1 MNKAGDWDVVVVG
14 AGHNGL
20 VASFYMGR
28 AGLRVLVLEAQDTVG
43 GACISQEVFPGY
55 LHDPCAQ
62 VPSALQSEIW
72 RDTRLAERGLQTR
85 NGSMNAHVYPDGR
98 HLVLSGDDSANFAE
112 IAQFSRH
119 DAENYTR
126 WIDFNV
132 RVSRILQPY
141 VMKPPVSLARIFEDY
156 RGTEDEELL
165 TRLVTTSIGE
175 ILGDFFES
183 DEIIAAMWNPVD
195 LGSLWETGSG
205 LGFAL
210 SRAVGM
216 REVEGITRL
225 GGVVVGGIGE
235 ITRLLA
241 QAAEEHGVEIR
252 TNSPVQRI
260 LVEGGVVRGVELT
273 NGDQISSRAVMSN
286 ADPKRT
292 FLSLVDE
299 DDLDASFLR
308 KIGRLKALYGS
319 MKFMCTLS
327 ELPEFYATKDF
338 DTKEIASGWT
348 RVRPTT
354 DYRELAWEDVLRRRL
369 PRAPLLA
376 ISHPSLL
383 DSTRAP
389 AGKHTGS
396 WYIEY
401 APYELEDGTWEERRE
416 EMVERLLDMID
427 EYSPNYRR
435 AIIDYKLLTPWDLE
449 QERLLTGGH
458 IHHVDVVP
466 SQMLAN
472 RPLPELSQYRAPTKN
487 LYLCGAG
494 MHPWGEVN
502 GAPGHNSAHQLLA
515 DLGMQT
521 V

>member
-1 MNKAGDWDVVVVG
+1 MRTSTRMAG
-14 AGHNGL
+14 N
-20 VASFYMGR
+20 
-28 AGLRVLVLEAQDTVG
+28 
-43 GACISQEVFPGY
+43 
-55 LHDPCAQ
+55 
-62 VPSALQSEIW
+62 
-72 RDTRLAERGLQTR
+72 
-85 NGSMNAHVYPDGR
+85 
-98 HLVLSGDDSANFAE
+98 LVLSGDDSANFEE

-156 RGTEDEELL
+156 RSTEDEELL

-175 ILGDFFES
+175 ILSDFFES

-241 QAAEEHGVEIR
+241 QAAEEHEIR

-273 NGDQISSRAVMSN
+273 NGDQISSRAVMS
-286 ADPKRT
+286 KRRSQANV
-292 FLSLVDE
+292 FSVLVDE
-299 DDLDASFLR
+299 EDLDPSFLR

-327 ELPEFYATKDF
+327 ELPEFYATRDF
-338 DTKEIASGWT
+338 DTKENRFRLDQSAGRPPITANLPGRT
-348 RVRPTT
+348 CCVTGCHVRLSWRFRTLLFLI
-354 DYRELAWEDVLRRRL
+354 RSALR
-369 PRAPLLA
+369 PV
-376 ISHPSLL
+376 
-383 DSTRAP
+383 STRDRGISNMRPMSSRMAP
-389 AGKHTGS
+389 G
-396 WYIEY
+396 
-401 APYELEDGTWEERRE
+401 R
-416 EMVERLLDMID
+416 
-427 EYSPNYRR
+427 
-435 AIIDYKLLTPWDLE
+435 
-449 QERLLTGGH
+449 
-458 IHHVDVVP
+458 
-466 SQMLAN
+466 
-472 RPLPELSQYRAPTKN
+472 
-487 LYLCGAG
+487 
-494 MHPWGEVN
+494 N
-502 GAPGHNSAHQLLA
+502 GARRWSSGFL
-515 DLGMQT
+515 T
-521 V
+521 